1 MGPEFVNGF
10 GNMGDLAGRRVLLT
24 GGSGFLGQNVR
35 ACITGRNPAA
45 LLAPRRAEYDL
56 TEQSAV
62 RALLDDHRPDVVIHL
77 AAVVGGIGANRAQP
91 GRFFYDNIV
100 MGLLLMEE
108 ARKRDTKKFVTVGT
122 ICSYPKFTPVPFRE
136 EELWNGY
143 PEETNAPYGL
153 AKKALLVQGQAYRQQ
168 YGFNAITL
176 LPVNLYGPGD
186 NFDPRTSHVIPAL
199 IRRMIAARESGD
211 RSVEVWGTGTA
222 TREFLFV
229 RDAAE
234 GIARAA
240 DSYDDPEPVNLGSGQ
255 EIAVADLA
263 VLIKDACGYRGELLW
278 DPSKPDGQP
287 RRCVDTSRARER
299 FGFVARTALRDGLRE
314 TVEWYDHQLRAG
326 LGGGMASG

>member
-1 MGPEFVNGF
+1 
-10 GNMGDLAGRRVLLT
+10 MGDLSGRRVLLT

-35 ACITGRNPAA
+35 ATVAARHPAA
-45 LLAPRRAEYDL
+45 LLAPRRSEYDL
-56 TEQSAV
+56 TEQAAV
-62 RALLDDHRPDVVIHL
+62 RSLLDDHRPDVVIHL

-100 MGLLLMEE
+100 IGLLLMEE
-108 ARKRDTKKFVTVGT
+108 ARKRGVKKFVTVGT

-136 EELWNGY
+136 EDLWNGY

-153 AKKALLVQGQAYRQQ
+153 AKKSLLVQGQAYRQQ
-168 YGFNAITL
+168 YGFNAVTL

-186 NFDPRTSHVIPAL
+186 NFDPGTSHVIPAL
-199 IRRMIAARESGD
+199 IRRMVAAREAGEK
-211 RSVEVWGTGTA
+211 SVEVWGTGTA

-234 GIARAA
+234 GIASAA

-263 VLIKDACGYRGELLW
+263 GLIRDACGYRGELRW

-299 FGFVARTALRDGLRE
+299 FGFVARTSLRDGLRE
-314 TVEWYDHQLRAG
+314 TVEWYEHQLRAG
-326 LGGGMASG
+326 RGGGKASG

>member
-1 MGPEFVNGF
+1 MGY
-10 GNMGDLAGRRVLLT
+10 LTARRVLIT
-24 GGSGFLGQNVR
+24 GGSGFLGRYVR
-35 ACITGRNPAA
+35 AGVAATDPA
-45 LLAPRRAEYDL
+45 LLVSPRKADYDL

-62 RALLDDHRPDVVIHL
+62 RAILDDHRPEVVIHL
-77 AAVVGGIGANRAQP
+77 AAVVGGIEANRAHP

-108 ARKRDTKKFVTVGT
+108 ARKRGVGKFVTVGT
-122 ICSYPKFTPVPFRE
+122 ICSYPKFTPVPFQE
-136 EELWNGY
+136 EDLWDGY

-153 AKKALLVQGQAYRQQ
+153 AKKALLVQGQAYHQQ

-176 LPVNLYGPGD
+176 LSVNLYGPGD
-186 NFDPRTSHVIPAL
+186 NFDPQSSHVIPAL
-199 IRRMIAARESGD
+199 IRRMVTAREAGTA
-211 RSVEVWGTGTA
+211 SVEVWGSGTA

-234 GIARAA
+234 GIVRAA
-240 DSYDDPEPVNLGSGQ
+240 DAYNDPEPVNLGSGQ

-263 VLIKDACGYRGELLW
+263 VLIKNACGYRGELRW

-299 FGFVARTALRDGLRE
+299 FGFSARTELNDGLRE
-314 TVEWYDHQLRAG
+314 TVEWYERQRVAG
-326 LGGGMASG
+326 EGGGAGSG

>member
-1 MGPEFVNGF
+1 
-10 GNMGDLAGRRVLLT
+10 
-24 GGSGFLGQNVR
+24 
-35 ACITGRNPAA
+35 
-45 LLAPRRAEYDL
+45 
-56 TEQSAV
+56 
-62 RALLDDHRPDVVIHL
+62 
-77 AAVVGGIGANRAQP
+77 
-91 GRFFYDNIV
+91 
-100 MGLLLMEE
+100 
-108 ARKRDTKKFVTVGT
+108 
-122 ICSYPKFTPVPFRE
+122 
-136 EELWNGY
+136 
-143 PEETNAPYGL
+143 
-153 AKKALLVQGQAYRQQ
+153 
-168 YGFNAITL
+168 

-199 IRRMIAARESGD
+199 IRRMTAARDSGE
-211 RSVEVWGTGTA
+211 RTVEVWGTGTA

-240 DSYDDPEPVNLGSGQ
+240 DLYDDPEPVNLGSGQ

-263 VLIKDACGYRGELLW
+263 VLIKDACGYRGELRW

-314 TVEWYDHQLRAG
+314 TVEWYEHQLRAG